1 MIAGDFKEFLERT
14 AKIRSW
20 APSSMEL
27 VRIESHLQALKASK
41 RVITST
47 DIALIVARQ
56 CPGTQ
61 FFVTAG
67 VDNKDISMLLT
78 MALQQTKR

>member
-1 MIAGDFKEFLERT
+1 MITGNFREFLERT

-20 APSSMEL
+20 APSTMDL
-27 VRIESHLQALKASK
+27 ARIESQLGALKASK
-41 RVITST
+41 RIITST

-56 CPGTQ
+56 CPGAQ

-78 MALQQTKR
+78 LALQQTRR

>member
-1 MIAGDFKEFLERT
+1 MIAGNFREFLERT
-14 AKIRSW
+14 AKIRNW
-20 APSSMEL
+20 APSSMDL
-27 VRIESHLQALKASK
+27 AKIESHLQALKGSK

-47 DIALIVARQ
+47 DVALIVASQ

-61 FFVTAG
+61 FFITAG